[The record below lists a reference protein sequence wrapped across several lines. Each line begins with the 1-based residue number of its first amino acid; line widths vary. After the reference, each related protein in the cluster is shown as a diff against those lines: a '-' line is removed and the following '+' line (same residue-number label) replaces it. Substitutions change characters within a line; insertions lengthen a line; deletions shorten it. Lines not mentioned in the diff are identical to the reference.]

1 MLTSAAVAAPC
12 RTAASIVATTSVS
25 IAAVAVSTAA
35 VPTISAAAAAGSGL
49 STPDTFGTGIRYQ
62 RVAARAAPGSPI
74 PVVTIYPVTC
84 ATPPSSAIAIAAA
97 VAAGI
102 CARDKS
108 ASCEQPAGGCVRV
121 LRAASRRVCD
131 TGNFAMEAHRC
142 VRALP
147 PGVYSA
153 SCTWDK
159 LL

>member
-62 RVAARAAPGSPI
+62 RVAARAAPGSAI
-74 PVVTIYPVTC
+74 PVVTIYPVTG
-84 ATPPSSAIAIAAA
+84 ATPPGSAIAIAAA
-97 VAAGI
+97 AAAGI

-108 ASCEQPAGGCVRV
+108 ALRHASPP
-121 LRAASRRVCD
+121 LRARS
-131 TGNFAMEAHRC
+131 TPRC
-142 VRALP
+142 VLCLLYVGQVTVETNTTWLP
-147 PGVYSA
+147 PPP
-153 SCTWDK
+153 
-159 LL
+159 